1 MLMICP
7 HRPDARATRGLM
19 FALALV
25 WASGATVRAET
36 RESVEPRKVTFKT
49 LATYPV
55 EDPTRS
61 VPETFSALDGARVVL
76 TGYMLPTSYAK
87 GRTREFMLMRS
98 QAACCFGLT
107 PKANEFVLVTTDAAE
122 GVPAT
127 QDVPSTFTGVFR
139 IRPVKMGDAVVQ
151 CFQIEKA
158 RPL

>member
-1 MLMICP
+1 MSLFRLPPFAPRLRFTLLAGCVLLVGMASSP
-7 HRPDARATRGLM
+7 ARAG
-19 FALALV
+19 
-25 WASGATVRAET
+25 GAE
-36 RESVEPRKVTFKT
+36 EPRKVTFKV
-49 LATYPV
+49 LASYPV
-55 EDPTRS
+55 DGAGAPPPAELQS
-61 VPETFSALDGARVVL
+61 LDGASVVV
-76 TGYMLPTSYAK
+76 TGYMLPLAYAK

-107 PKANEFVLVTTDAAE
+107 PKANEFVVVTTDAEE
-122 GVPAT
+122 GVRAT